1 MIKHRGGCHC
11 GKVRFQAET
20 DPITVHLCHCVR
32 CQKLQGTVTIYV
44 VFLEVVK
51 FSGQLS
57 EYVTTSDSG
66 SPVRFSFCPNCG
78 TNMKNIADGYSDTT
92 AIFLSA
98 FDDPTQF
105 EPEWESF
112 CELKPKWLRDDGC
125 IKKSFNG
132 GNSEEMWAYLVEKM
146 D

>member
-1 MIKHRGGCHC
+1 MIKHQGGCHC
-11 GKVRFQAET
+11 GVVRFQAES
-20 DPITVHLCHCVR
+20 DPVTVHLCHCVR

-57 EYVTTSDSG
+57 EYLTTSDSG
-66 SPVRFSFCPNCG
+66 SPVRFSFCPSCG
-78 TNMKNIADGYSDTT
+78 TNMKNTADGYPDTT

-112 CELKPKWLRDDGC
+112 CELKPK
-125 IKKSFNG
+125 
-132 GNSEEMWAYLVEKM
+132 
-146 D
+146 

>member
-78 TNMKNIADGYSDTT
+78 TNMKNTADGYPDTT

-112 CELKPKWLRDDGC
+112 CELKPKWLRDSGC

>member
-11 GKVRFQAET
+11 GKGRVQAET

-78 TNMKNIADGYSDTT
+78 TNMKNTADGYSDTT

>member
-44 VFLEVVK
+44 IFLEVVQ

-78 TNMKNIADGYSDTT
+78 TNMKNTADGYSLTT

>member
-1 MIKHRGGCHC
+1 MIKHRGGCHF

-78 TNMKNIADGYSDTT
+78 TNMKNTVDGYSDTT